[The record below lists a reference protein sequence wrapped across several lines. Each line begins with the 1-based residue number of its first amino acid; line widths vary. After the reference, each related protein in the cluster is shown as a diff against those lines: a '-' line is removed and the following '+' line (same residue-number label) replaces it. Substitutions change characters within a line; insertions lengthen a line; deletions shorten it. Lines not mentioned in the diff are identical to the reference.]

1 MNIVEPGKGLY
12 GRLPEGHEILMEIA
26 TGLIPEYAGVRWQNR
41 MAEHV
46 RETGAKVI
54 VETGVQSGVSSD
66 RILRVL
72 EETGGMLYSCDP
84 HPLYQTFDTYGKHPN
99 WRTEK
104 RFSLDA
110 LPIFFMEAGEFDI
123 FIHDSDHEV
132 ETQTFEYEAAW
143 GLVKPGG
150 WILSDDWTWAQH
162 NAWTKFCGRHAL
174 YSFERGSC
182 VYAQKPL
189 TEPEVPHTAE
199 YLESVMAAAY
209 ELSQM
214 ATDKP
219 AYFR

>member
-1 MNIVEPGKGLY
+1 
-12 GRLPEGHEILMEIA
+12 ME
-26 TGLIPEYAGVRWQNR
+26 
-41 MAEHV
+41 
-46 RETGAKVI
+46 
-54 VETGVQSGVSSD
+54 
-66 RILRVL
+66 
-72 EETGGMLYSCDP
+72 
-84 HPLYQTFDTYGKHPN
+84 
-99 WRTEK
+99 
-104 RFSLDA
+104 
-110 LPIFFMEAGEFDI
+110 
-123 FIHDSDHEV
+123 
-132 ETQTFEYEAAW
+132 FEMAW

-150 WILSDDWTWAQH
+150 FICSDDHTWDQH
-162 NAWTKFCGRHAL
+162 NAWPKFCGRHAL